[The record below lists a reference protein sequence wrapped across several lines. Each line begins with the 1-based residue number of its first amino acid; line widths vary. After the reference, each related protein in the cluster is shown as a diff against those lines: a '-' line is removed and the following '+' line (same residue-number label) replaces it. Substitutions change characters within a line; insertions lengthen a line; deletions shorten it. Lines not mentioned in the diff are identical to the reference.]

1 MEKSVDKADLLQTN
15 RKTANHI
22 KSSSYFLCVKKK
34 CSSLRSTDGGPT
46 FGATISLSNN
56 PGSSFSPAIAA
67 VNNLPILMIGI
78 RIVLKKAWAIIN
90 DERSSEK
97 AVANALHLVL
107 DCYSFKR
114 QLLVDVT
121 NIAPVIRDF
130 IEDQEQ
136 EQQKQVQ
143 MEEYSKRQ
151 AVFGPEM
158 EDGNAHF

>member
-1 MEKSVDKADLLQTN
+1 
-15 RKTANHI
+15 
-22 KSSSYFLCVKKK
+22 
-34 CSSLRSTDGGPT
+34 
-46 FGATISLSNN
+46 
-56 PGSSFSPAIAA
+56 
-67 VNNLPILMIGI
+67 MIGI

-130 IEDQEQ
+130 IEDRARAA
-136 EQQKQVQ
+136 KA
-143 MEEYSKRQ
+143 STNGG
-151 AVFGPEM
+151 VFKETG
-158 EDGNAHF
+158 GLWSRNGRG

>member
-1 MEKSVDKADLLQTN
+1 
-15 RKTANHI
+15 
-22 KSSSYFLCVKKK
+22 
-34 CSSLRSTDGGPT
+34 
-46 FGATISLSNN
+46 
-56 PGSSFSPAIAA
+56 
-67 VNNLPILMIGI
+67 MIGI
-78 RIVLKKAWAIIN
+78 RIVLKKALAIIN
-90 DERSSEK
+90 NERSSEK

-114 QLLVDVT
+114 QLLVNVT

-158 EDGNAHF
+158 EDGNTHF